1 MPQLWQLAR
10 IVPIYK
16 NEEATTLP
24 QNYRPIALLQAMY
37 TIFTSLIER
46 RLRVLEPHLWKM
58 QQGYRSGHSTDD
70 ANHLLLRAIE
80 LTLRWQGLPLY
91 LFCLDWKKCY
101 DRIHIDRLLKA
112 LQRFRLPDH
121 YLQILRMI

>member
-1 MPQLWQLAR
+1 MLT
-10 IVPIYK
+10 
-16 NEEATTLP
+16 EEKMT
-24 QNYRPIALLQAMY
+24 ALLEKLVLNASTTAVQTAY
-37 TIFTSLIER
+37 STKPAWAKYLEN
-46 RLRVLEPHLWKM
+46 LRM
-58 QQGYRSGHSTDD
+58 QTKEKADDAEDAAEGYRSGHSTDD

-112 LQRFRLPDH
+112 LQRFGLPDH